1 MQRILHAAGLM
12 SLPAEH
18 HDLHGEPLCL
28 VDVTGHDAMALWQQA
43 RAALTDHYPA
53 LLLSY
58 EQLDHLADPDLW
70 TPPAELLAAAA
81 TADVDAYVAERTAWW
96 APHDYGSGDEGYSL
110 DAYDIGHFGPV
121 ATLAILPRP
130 EPWAAFAYL
139 NSFASMCGDPPVLLI
154 AAARRWHE
162 RYRAVPTVVG
172 LATGFAVGRPPTD
185 LADAERLAIEHQVF
199 AGLTARTTERAY
211 ARALLELDHWT
222 LYSRP

>member
-1 MQRILHAAGLM
+1 
-12 SLPAEH
+12 
-18 HDLHGEPLCL
+18 
-28 VDVTGHDAMALWQQA
+28 MALWQQA

-70 TPPAELLAAAA
+70 TSPAELLAAAA
-81 TADVDAYVAERTAWW
+81 TADVGRLRRRTHRMVGTARLRLRRRGVQPGRIRHRPLRPGRH
-96 APHDYGSGDEGYSL
+96 AGDP
-110 DAYDIGHFGPV
+110 A
-121 ATLAILPRP
+121 RP

-139 NSFASMCGDPPVLLI
+139 NAFASMCGDSTVLLT

-162 RYRAVPTVVG
+162 RYRAVPTVIG
-172 LATGFAVGRPPTD
+172 LATGCAVGRPPTD

-199 AGLTARTTERAY
+199 AGLTAGTTERAY